1 MGDRG
6 DFLRLVKVSKSLS
19 VRVERSRDTERNGSR
34 LRSNRTAGQITASL
48 LLALLPF
55 PALATDPAAGLYRA
69 AEGPELASHLQLS
82 ADGRFRYE
90 LAYGALDEQAE
101 GRWQRAKDAIL
112 LFTEPRPKP
121 PEFRA
126 DAMTTAGDAPL
137 SLTVSW
143 PNGNGIAG
151 VDFKI
156 GFDSGDPVEGYTQY
170 YGWTLDPS
178 DKRRPSWIE
187 LSEPMHRIGPKRFPI
202 PDPDTRT
209 LRFTLMPNDLG
220 IADFEGTRVTVEGD
234 HLVLHHKN
242 GPLRYVRVKMKGE

>member
-6 DFLRLVKVSKSLS
+6 DLLWRDKVSKPVS
-19 VRVERSRDTERNGSR
+19 VRNGAR
-34 LRSNRTAGQITASL
+34 LRSNRTAGQVAASL
-48 LLALLPF
+48 LLILLPS
-55 PALATDPAAGLYRA
+55 PALATDPAIGLYRA

-90 LAYGALDEQAE
+90 LAYGALDEQAK
-101 GRWQRAKDAIL
+101 GRWHREKEAIL

-126 DAMTTAGDAPL
+126 DAMTATGDAPL

-143 PNGNGIAG
+143 PNGDGIAG

-187 LSEPMHRIGPKRFPI
+187 LSEPMHRMVQSDSRSR
-202 PDPDTRT
+202 TRT
-209 LRFTLMPNDLG
+209 PG
-220 IADFEGTRVTVEGD
+220 
-234 HLVLHHKN
+234 
-242 GPLRYVRVKMKGE
+242 RYASP

>member
-1 MGDRG
+1 MNK
-6 DFLRLVKVSKSLS
+6 FLS
-19 VRVERSRDTERNGSR
+19 VRVERSRDTMRNGSR
-34 LRSNRTAGQITASL
+34 LRSNRTAGQVAASL
-48 LLALLPF
+48 LLLLFSSPS
-55 PALATDPAAGLYRA
+55 LATDPAIGLYRA

-90 LAYGALDEQAE
+90 LAYGALDERAE
-101 GRWQRAKDAIL
+101 GRWQREKDAIL

-126 DAMTTAGDAPL
+126 DAMTASGDAPL

-143 PNGNGIAG
+143 PNGDGIAG
-151 VDFKI
+151 IDFKI
-156 GFDSGDPVEGYTQY
+156 GFDSGEPAQGYTQY

-178 DKRRPSWIE
+178 DKRHPLWIE

-202 PDPDTRT
+202 PDPNTRT

-220 IADFEGTRVTVEGD
+220 IADFQGTRVTVEGD
-234 HLVLHHKN
+234 RLVLHHKN